1 MLKLKN
7 TLLTKQW
14 IKGEV
19 KMEIRQ
25 CVETNGN
32 KQTTCQDVWDASKA
46 VLRGRFLKINIYIKK
61 EEISQIDNLMLQH
74 KKLEKE
80 E

>member
-61 EEISQIDNLMLQH
+61 EEIPQIDNLTL
-74 KKLEKE
+74 
-80 E
+80 

>member
-25 CVETNGN
+25 CVETSGN
-32 KQTTCQDVWDASKA
+32 KQTTFQDVWDASKA